1 MTDNRQKQAMN
12 IFLRATEV
20 EGSQRTQLIQDE
32 CGTDTELRKE
42 VESLLRHHTTKTL
55 LAEELPTITAAR
67 SSKFPNREKRKTIM
81 RQASAGLKRR
91 QLALISVG
99 IMVLVVIGT
108 ATWAFTRV
116 RDSLRQSVRRQL
128 ETVLDAEIEA
138 LELWIDLQQ
147 ADVAAWANDPE
158 IRGLINQLDEA
169 HRSND
174 QARTAQLN
182 EQLMSLLVT
191 VTNDDAFQGIAVV
204 NRDGDFIGGSSQ
216 WTGAKINSAGEP
228 YLNKLNNGKGF
239 FAIPSLKRR
248 FVVGIPSPVHNPSVA
263 LGAPVFRA
271 ENDDEVVG
279 GLCFGFDADEEFAR
293 IFSVADFDN
302 SGDTYAFASDALV
315 ISNISNTT
323 NQRWVRELGLID
335 QDGQTALSF
344 YIRDP
349 GGNLTEGYVARVS
362 AEQRP
367 TRIVEFAVNNLENR
381 TVTNVKGYRNYLGI
395 EVVGAARWI
404 DQLGLGVATEM
415 SLQSAFEP
423 LRYVTSAFLFL
434 IISVVALAIGLMA
447 SALSLIRL
455 NNRVGKAER
464 LGAYELQELIGQGGM
479 GRVYK
484 ATHAFLKRIAAI
496 KLLDEMQTDTEHIA
510 RFEREVQLT
519 CTLTHPNTIQIYDYG
534 RTDSNV
540 FYYAMEYLPGITL
553 EQLIIVSGNIGPAR
567 TVHLLSQVCSSL
579 REAHYLGLIHRDI
592 KPANLMLCNRG
603 GIADFVK
610 VLDFGIAKQ
619 ISSEQELTHD
629 NSIVGTPHYIAPE
642 RISGDLVVDARSD
655 LYSVG
660 CVAFFL
666 LTGKTPFDA
675 SKPVQLFYQ
684 LLNEQAPR
692 ASTRTEQPI
701 PTALDD
707 LIDRCLQ
714 QDPDQRP
721 QNAEEMLEILDA
733 LANEY
738 PWSQADAIGWQE
750 EFASELS
757 DQMDESSSA

>member
-1 MTDNRQKQAMN
+1 VTDNRQKQAMS

-20 EGSQRTQLIQDE
+20 DGSQRTQLIQDE
-32 CGTDTELRKE
+32 CGTDTELRRE

-55 LAEELPTITAAR
+55 LAAELPTITVAR
-67 SSKFPNREKRKTIM
+67 PRKFPNRQKRKTIM

-91 QLALISVG
+91 QLALFSVG
-99 IMVLVVIGT
+99 IMVLVVIAT
-108 ATWAFTRV
+108 ASWAFTRV

-138 LELWIDLQQ
+138 LELWIDLQH
-147 ADVAAWANDPE
+147 ADVVAWANDPE
-158 IRGLINQLDEA
+158 IRGLINHLDEA
-169 HRSND
+169 HRIND

-182 EQLMSLLVT
+182 DQLMLILAT
-191 VTNDDAFQGIAVV
+191 VTNNDAFQGVAVI

-216 WTGAKINSAGEP
+216 WAGAKINSAGEP
-228 YLNKLNNGKGF
+228 YLTQLKNGNVF
-239 FAIPSLKRR
+239 FAIPSLQRR
-248 FVVGIPSPVHNPSVA
+248 FVAGIPSPVHNPSVA
-263 LGAPVFRA
+263 LGAPVSRS
-271 ENDDEVVG
+271 ENDDEVMG
-279 GLCFGFDADEEFAR
+279 GLCFGFDADKEFAR
-293 IFSVADFDN
+293 VFSVADFDN
-302 SGDTYAFASDALV
+302 SGDTYAFASDALL

-349 GGNLTEGYVARVS
+349 GGNLTEGYVSRVN
-362 AEQRP
+362 AEQHP
-367 TRIVEFAVNNLENR
+367 TRIVELALDNQDNR
-381 TVTNVKGYRNYLGI
+381 TVTDVKGYRNYLGI

-447 SALSLIRL
+447 SAFSLIRL
-455 NNRVGKAER
+455 NNRVGEAER

-496 KLLDEMQTDTEHIA
+496 KLLDEMQTDPEHID

-534 RTDSNV
+534 RTDSGV

-553 EQLIIVSGNIGPAR
+553 EQLITVSGNICPAR

-619 ISSEQELTHD
+619 ISSEQELTND

-660 CVAFFL
+660 CVTFFL

-675 SKPVQLFYQ
+675 RKPVQLFYQ

-692 ASTRTEQPI
+692 ASTQTEQPI
-701 PTALDD
+701 PQALDD

-714 QDPDQRP
+714 RDPDQRP
-721 QNAEEMLEILDA
+721 QNAEEMLEVLDA
-733 LANEY
+733 LASEY
-738 PWSQADAIGWQE
+738 PWTQADAIAWQQ
-750 EFASELS
+750 EFAAELS
-757 DQMDESSSA
+757 DQPDESSSV